1 MIKIQ
6 NILTL
11 AVIISLILP
20 LNYNTLKL
28 VNGEI
33 KLDSPIVM
41 YDKTNSK
48 DPFLTDS
55 KNTILKPKVD
65 VSIEGTPNDDQVKGG
80 GGDDKI
86 NGEDGFDTLSG
97 EKGNDEIDGGNDNDI
112 INGELGNDTLKGENG
127 DDKISGGNGNELIQG
142 GKGDDTLLGEKGD
155 DGILGDEGSDIL
167 NGGEGAD
174 MMAGGIDNDIFIC
187 DSFDFIIDFNSQQG
201 DKTVGQC
208 SHLDQAENEI
218 SYADVLQGFQL
229 ASPQS
234 PQFNHKNIP
243 VEEHPPGPQS
253 PIPPSQSPQFNH
265 KNIPVE
271 EHPPGPQS
279 PTPFTHDKIS
289 PENFGSLPAYSAPPS
304 NEKYNSGPFF
314 K

>member
-28 VNGEI
+28 ANGEI

-41 YDKTNSK
+41 YDQTNSK

-65 VSIEGTPNDDQVKGG
+65 VSIEGTPNDDRMKGG

-97 EKGNDEIDGGNDNDI
+97 EKGNDKINGGRGDDI
-112 INGELGNDTLKGENG
+112 INGELGNDTLNGENG

-142 GKGDDTLLGEKGD
+142 GKGDDTLSGEKGN

-174 MMAGGIDNDIFIC
+174 IMAGGLNNDTFIC
-187 DSFDFIIDFNSQQG
+187 DSFDFIIDFNSKQG

-208 SHLDQAENEI
+208 SHLDQAGNEI
-218 SYADVLQGFQL
+218 SFADVLQGFRL

-234 PQFNHKNIP
+234 SQINHKNILVEDHPPGPQIPTPPSQSSQFNHKNIP
-243 VEEHPPGPQS
+243 VEDHPPGPQ
-253 PIPPSQSPQFNH
+253 I
-265 KNIPVE
+265 
-271 EHPPGPQS
+271 
-279 PTPFTHDKIS
+279 PTPFTDDKIT
-289 PENFGSLPAYSAPPS
+289 PRNFGLLPPYPVPPT
-304 NEKYNSGPFF
+304 NEKYNSEPFF